1 MSRIV
6 RTAAVLAVVTM
17 FVGFAGACSSGGGG
31 AAPST
36 SVSSPPATAGTV
48 PPVVTAPTPTVGPSG
63 GHVPP
68 GTPVEARFNPDNRIV
83 AAVIAGAQAAGLG
96 AVVATRYSPD
106 CSPVPDTVIVCRNAS
121 YTGGQTSTATWS
133 NACVVE
139 LDPALG
145 SGPRS
150 DAVTVALRRCVA

>member
-1 MSRIV
+1 M
-6 RTAAVLAVVTM
+6 
-17 FVGFAGACSSGGGG
+17 
-31 AAPST
+31 
-36 SVSSPPATAGTV
+36 
-48 PPVVTAPTPTVGPSG
+48 
-63 GHVPP
+63 
-68 GTPVEARFNPDNRIV
+68 D
-83 AAVIAGAQAAGLG
+83 AVIAGAQAAGLG

-106 CSPVPDTVIVCRNAS
+106 CSPVPNTVIVCRNAS
-121 YTGGQTSTATWS
+121 YTNGQTSTATWS